1 MANWGAGATGA
12 LGGAAAGSFLGP
24 LGSLGGAALGGLTGL
39 FSSKPKEEKIR
50 NQSLLRPE
58 QEPLLQNAINAGLQP
73 GVGGA
78 FGQSADYYRD
88 LLGNND
94 QDYQR
99 FAAPQ
104 MRQYNE
110 EIVPGLAEQFAG
122 MGAGGLSSSGF
133 RNAALNSGVDLSER
147 LGALRAQLRQSGA
160 QGLANIGQMGLGQ
173 FGENVRNT
181 PQPGFWQN
189 AAEGI
194 GQALPS
200 VATNWLS
207 SRSSGNNV
215 GANTSGYQGGNNI
228 PASPSPSGYKGTFGQ
243 LPNYGAR

>member
-1 MANWGAGATGA
+1 MANWGAAATGA
-12 LGGAAAGSFLGP
+12 LGGAGAGSAFGP
-24 LGSLGGAALGGLTGL
+24 LGAAGGAVIGGLTGL

-58 QEPLLQNAINAGLQP
+58 QEPLLQSAINAGLRP
-73 GVGGA
+73 GDTGA
-78 FGQSADYYRD
+78 FGQSADYYRG
-88 LLGNND
+88 LLGDSN

-160 QGLANIGQMGLGQ
+160 QGLANIGQIGLGQ

-181 PQPGFWQN
+181 PQAGFLQN

-194 GQALPS
+194 GQAIPS
-200 VATNWLS
+200 AVTGWLS

-215 GANTSGYQGGNNI
+215 GAQTGPYGSLSSQGNAPNI
-228 PASPSPSGYKGTFGQ
+228 PASPSGYKGTFGQ
-243 LPNYGAR
+243 LPN